1 MARRRR
7 RERPKRP
14 QVRNPLQVRI
24 LAACNQR
31 EVTTR
36 EIANKEKKPVTTVG
50 YHFQTLEKNGY
61 LRVARKEKARGFIRH
76 YYVADRQAVIT
87 DKEFEQ
93 MSPAERG
100 KMSNA
105 VLLDILDRAGQA
117 MRAGTL
123 DARDDSHLSWSP
135 MELDEQGWKE
145 LVGVSTQVLQRS
157 FEIQAAA
164 SARLRKTGGKPIH
177 TTFTLA
183 AFESP
188 EPEPPKAG

>member
-1 MARRRR
+1 MA
-7 RERPKRP
+7 RPKRREQP
-14 QVRNPLQVRI
+14 RRLQVRHPLQVRI

-31 EVTTR
+31 EVTAR
-36 EIANKEKKPVTTVG
+36 EIASKEKMPVTTVG

-61 LRVARKEKARGFIRH
+61 LRVARKERARGFVRH

-105 VLLDILDRAGQA
+105 VLLDMLGRAGQA
-117 MRAGTL
+117 MKAGTL
-123 DARDDSHLSWSP
+123 DARGDSHLSWSP
-135 MELDEQGWKE
+135 MELDEEGWKE
-145 LVGVSTQVLQRS
+145 LIGESTRMLERS

-164 SARLRKTGGKPIH
+164 SARLRKTGARPIH

-188 EPEPPKAG
+188 DPEPPAAE